1 MATISL
7 HTQSEEMFQ
16 IRTTD
21 GNIAEIKADG
31 AIIDT
36 IGNTLEIIENPCIKK
51 AVFNWSQVVSIK
63 MAKKKPDKVA
73 YIDKNGKIIHE
84 VLMDE

>member
-7 HTQSEEMFQ
+7 HPQPEEIIK

-21 GNIAEIKADG
+21 GSTYEIKADG

-36 IGNTLEIIENPCIKK
+36 IGNTLEIIEGPCIKT
-51 AVFNWSQVVSIK
+51 AVFNWSQVVSIE
-63 MAKKKPDKVA
+63 VV
-73 YIDKNGKIIHE
+73 IDE
-84 VLMDE
+84 